1 MIQLNN
7 KYLYA
12 KGTCNVV
19 VSDPDTGNIDFQSN
33 KVQTAQL
40 TTSVSMNE
48 IRAGLGNAIAIQ
60 LPTDSA
66 VNLELTSADFSMSSR
81 AMQLGSSITY
91 NAAAPKC
98 EVIVANGTTLTVSGT
113 AVAPQGFSKKIAYV
127 NDGSTN
133 VSTAYEINNSGEVVG
148 FTATSGNTYKV
159 YYWIS
164 NASAQQVTAY
174 SVFSPAIK
182 HVTMQIAVY
191 STEGTSSASQG
202 SLAGWLYCIIPRM
215 QFKAQADTD
224 GSQTGN
230 ATSML
235 SGTALSYDPEA
246 EESICTDCG
255 LSELAY
261 WVYVPNGDVT
271 QSIQSLAVVGGGLS
285 LVVGNTAQLPI
296 RFLMNDGTLVVPDYS
311 LMSYASSGAA
321 ATVSASGVVTAAS
334 AGNVTI
340 TATLTA
346 DNTKTASVPVTVTAS

>member
-1 MIQLNN
+1 
-7 KYLYA
+7 
-12 KGTCNVV
+12 
-19 VSDPDTGNIDFQSN
+19 
-33 KVQTAQL
+33 
-40 TTSVSMNE
+40 
-48 IRAGLGNAIAIQ
+48 
-60 LPTDSA
+60 
-66 VNLELTSADFSMSSR
+66 
-81 AMQLGSSITY
+81 
-91 NAAAPKC
+91 
-98 EVIVANGTTLTVSGT
+98 
-113 AVAPQGFSKKIAYV
+113 
-127 NDGSTN
+127 
-133 VSTAYEINNSGEVVG
+133 
-148 FTATSGNTYKV
+148 
-159 YYWIS
+159 
-164 NASAQQVTAY
+164 
-174 SVFSPAIK
+174 
-182 HVTMQIAVY
+182 
-191 STEGTSSASQG
+191 
-202 SLAGWLYCIIPRM
+202 M